1 MKLLNKRRAG
11 GKTMGLIFTSEATG
25 YPIVVETHKRARKIQ
40 DFAEQLGTNIPKP
53 MSVEEYLNFSRGK
66 RIEKILIDEGLGVI
80 QMALEKFFQTKVATV
95 TMTLD
100 DKQ

>member
-1 MKLLNKRRAG
+1 MKLLNKKRAS

-25 YPIVVETHKRARKIQ
+25 YPIVVETHKRAKEIQ
-40 DFAEQLGTNIPKP
+40 DFAEQLGTNIPEP
-53 MSVEEYLNFSRGK
+53 MSVEEYLKFSRGR

-80 QMALEKFFQTKVATV
+80 QMALEEFFKTKVSAV